1 MELFHLQTKNT
12 SYAFT
17 LLPTGQLEHLYYGK
31 KIRLDDPSVL
41 SEKAVFPS
49 GNCVVY
55 DRNIPHI
62 SLENRMLEHSS
73 TGKGDIRQ
81 SLVEII
87 FPDTSYVSD
96 FVFLK
101 AEKRRGKEAL
111 ASKMKSNQSSSP

>member
-17 LLPTGQLEHLYYGK
+17 ILPTGQLEHLYYGK
-31 KIRLDDPSVL
+31 KIRLDDPLVL

-49 GNCVVY
+49 GNCIVY
-55 DRNIPHI
+55 DRNVPHI
-62 SLENRMLEHSS
+62 SLEHRMLEYS
-73 TGKGDIRQ
+73 TLGKGDIRQ
-81 SLVEII
+81 PIVEII

-101 AEKRRGKEAL
+101 AEKRRGKEEFYHGTRGTRG
-111 ASKMKSNQSSSP
+111 